1 MNLVCQGAGGLGGQ
15 DWDGPHRV
23 VGRLV
28 LGHTAREDELRVG
41 STGHYQDI
49 AWRRVSRL
57 IGSDPT
63 LISSNCDSVFEQ
75 CRSFHSLRAT
85 RVPCTS
91 ASEGRVSTELRS
103 SAQPVSHRP
112 AGACSTANIIPP
124 SRLWAVRCGDS
135 EAIASLTTTMYDP
148 TRPSGDAPHPSW
160 PQASPNTHTIWDIAH
175 LGD

>member
-15 DWDGPHRV
+15 DWDGPHRE

-85 RVPCTS
+85 GVACT
-91 ASEGRVSTELRS
+91 AAAEGQVLTELMS
-103 SAQPVSHRP
+103 SAQPVSHHP
-112 AGACSTANIIPP
+112 AGACHTPGDYP
-124 SRLWAVRCGDS
+124 SQPVMGGL
-135 EAIASLTTTMYDP
+135 
-148 TRPSGDAPHPSW
+148 PSMSRRD
-160 PQASPNTHTIWDIAH
+160 
-175 LGD
+175 